1 MNETVLEKI
10 LTFLFGHK
18 YYVNI
23 VNTKGTNTIET
34 SSYIH
39 RSIISAMKHKKQ
51 IENTRLYGYV
61 ETVSFRSRKHYK
73 QAVLPVDE
81 EMDEDFE

>member
-39 RSIISAMKHKKQ
+39 RSLISAKKHKRQ
-51 IENTRLYGYV
+51 IDNTRLYRYV

-73 QAVLPVDE
+73 QAELPVDE